1 MEDLIDEFFDK
12 LLDEDRLNA
21 PQTFVELHPVK
32 DKFLIDLIIDCYR
45 ESAQKQMMQ
54 CNSTKELKVDTDG
67 LRKLIEAGDSPS
79 KELYA
84 EETFTKMCGIHLDEI
99 EHLCA
104 AVLKF
109 VLDPIPG
116 FLESQT
122 ALKPIT
128 SLPALKP
135 TVPLPALEV
144 PVIRTRGYFD
154 SKASDKAH
162 RRLYSDSTKLARD
175 SSRYG
180 EQSITFSLV
189 ELGALLWMDTFTDSR
204 GRKLRNFL
212 KEFLPANDGT

>member
-1 MEDLIDEFFDK
+1 MAQSMEDLIVEFFDK
-12 LLDEDRLNA
+12 LLDEDGLNA
-21 PQTFVELHPVK
+21 PQTFVELHPGK
-32 DKFLIDLIIDCYR
+32 AKFLFDLIIDY
-45 ESAQKQMMQ
+45 
-54 CNSTKELKVDTDG
+54 G

-84 EETFTKMCGIHLDEI
+84 EETFTKMYGIHLDEI
-99 EHLCA
+99 EQLCA
-104 AVLKF
+104 AVLEF

-154 SKASDKAH
+154 SKASDKAY
-162 RRLYSDSTKLARD
+162 RKLYPDSTKLARD
-175 SSRYG
+175 NSRYG

-189 ELGALLWMDTFTDSR
+189 ELDALLWMDTFTDSR
-204 GRKLRNFL
+204 GRKLCNFL
-212 KEFLPANDGT
+212 KDFLPANDGT